1 MEFDPELWLRIKDKR
16 LTAHQMQILAELAH
30 THSQTQA
37 AANLGISVP
46 VLHRHLK
53 SLTAKL
59 ALELV
64 TTTPNGTWLTNAG
77 RGILRIY
84 NRYQEMLKPEESI
97 KLCCTPITHELLL
110 DTISIFEAEGKKYIV
125 SVNDDVQNL
134 KELYL
139 GHADLVLFD
148 DPNFAI
154 EFEDSPEEKILIVDI
169 FQDTLVHANHGRKYI
184 KYKYGAQ
191 RLGFR
196 YLDAENTK
204 YSILYETSSLN
215 HILNQDKS
223 YFINQSILKRNNS
236 EISSDIDLNMFV
248 HPILAVS
255 INPTG
260 ETRVLVS
267 AIRKHAESFFN

>member
-1 MEFDPELWLRIKDKR
+1 MDFDPELWLRIKDKR

-30 THSQTQA
+30 THSQTRA
-37 AANLGISVP
+37 AAHLGISVP

-53 SLTAKL
+53 SLTQKL
-59 ALELV
+59 TLELV

-110 DTISIFEAEGKKYIV
+110 DTISTFEAEGQRYIV

-154 EFEDSPEEKILIVDI
+154 EFEGSPEEKILIVDI
-169 FQDTLVHANHGRKYI
+169 FQDTLIHVNNGRKYI

-196 YLDAENTK
+196 YLDAEDTK
-204 YSILYETSSLN
+204 YQVLYETSSLS
-215 HILNQDKS
+215 HIMNQDKS
-223 YFINQSILKRNNS
+223 YFINQSVLQRRDSNLSIDNNS
-236 EISSDIDLNMFV
+236 KMFV
-248 HPILAVS
+248 HPIMAVS

-260 ETRVLVS
+260 AIRELVS
-267 AIRKHAESFFN
+267 AIKKYAESFFN